1 MRVLVVSEDAKER
14 MRATTALRLHAEAE
28 VVEATTRT
36 EAKTAVVT
44 DEFDVLVLD
53 GDLQP
58 QGGFSLLYE
67 IREAGEF
74 RGEPTPPALVMVE
87 REQDRFLTT
96 WSGAND
102 LILKPVDPFE
112 LAEAV
117 AALVGV
123 QAAVH
128 GARPSAQQVAST
140 LGAPEGRT
148 GGLTPE
154 G

>member
-1 MRVLVVSEDAKER
+1 VRVLVVSEDPKER
-14 MRATTALRLHAEAE
+14 MRATTALQLHAGAE
-28 VVEATTRT
+28 VVEASSRA
-36 EAKTAVVT
+36 EAKRHAV
-44 DEFDVLVLD
+44 DDSFDVLVLD

-74 RGEPTPPALVMVE
+74 RGEATPPALVMVE

-96 WSGAND
+96 WSGANE

-112 LAEAV
+112 LVRAV
-117 AALVGV
+117 AALEG
-123 QAAVH
+123 QPPAVH

-140 LGAPEGRT
+140 LDEPHST
-148 GGLTPE
+148 GGLT
-154 G
+154 GA